1 MTKTIIEVIDELKAK
16 SRIGG
21 QGMEGPEVVVEKEL
35 LRIASVYLE
44 DYMLLLESL
53 QEESDG

>member
-1 MTKTIIEVIDELKAK
+1 MTKTIIEVIDELKVK

-21 QGMEGPEVVVEKEL
+21 KGMKGPEVVVEKEL

-53 QEESDG
+53 QEESDE

>member
-1 MTKTIIEVIDELKAK
+1 MTKTIIEVIDELKTK

-53 QEESDG
+53 QEGI